1 MEHELNDDRNV
12 VNAYRVILDFLS
24 ESSNDYFFFFDFR
37 MERAFFSRNISRYY
51 DLEGEEAEYTT
62 TQEWIR
68 IVYPWDVSK
77 LKAEYT
83 RLRTGEAQVHNM
95 EYRIINR
102 KGDVVWVNSRGKT
115 QMDQDGK
122 PRWAIGCLSEQSVD
136 GRADS
141 FTGALGMCPLKKECG
156 RLLDE
161 ERDGFLL
168 LVGVDDLKSINLK
181 MGRSYGNAV
190 LRHVADALI
199 RAVNGTQR
207 VYRTN
212 GDCFAVALPE
222 KDAKEAEA
230 VFSRAKSQLEGE
242 CTMSGGCVPFRQY
255 RVPDAETLYQYAE
268 NTLDH
273 AKAQGKNRLLF
284 FSAADYE
291 KEIAALELKEDLIS
305 SVQNG
310 FEGFSLRYQPQ
321 VYTGSYQLYGAEAL
335 LRYTSPRR
343 GSVPP
348 SEFVPILEQSRLIR
362 PVGLWV
368 LKTALEQCKKW
379 RKMAPNF
386 HISINVS
393 YNQLCEDNIDT
404 KVLDV
409 VNGSGLPGNAVTLEI
424 TESMELLNYPH
435 INELF
440 LQWKKSGIE
449 ISVDDFGTGYSSLG
463 RLKELDIDEIKFDRC
478 FVNNI
483 QHSAYNYRLLG
494 NILELADSC
503 QIRVCCEGVET
514 QEELATL
521 EELHP
526 ALLQGFLFSK
536 PCTAEELEDRYL
548 KPESPDYQA
557 RAALEQACRS
567 QFHTPGVPAQANWSE
582 DELAKVILEAEND
595 IFYISDMDTYEL
607 YYVNPAGPAPSAPI
621 PS

>member
-386 HISINVS
+386 HISIVMDVS
-393 YNQLCEDNIDT
+393 PFCDCHPENDAPIVPD
-404 KVLDV
+404 VGMFASFDPVALD
-409 VNGSGLPGNAVTLEI
+409 
-424 TESMELLNYPH
+424 
-435 INELF
+435 
-440 LQWKKSGIE
+440 
-449 ISVDDFGTGYSSLG
+449 
-463 RLKELDIDEIKFDRC
+463 
-478 FVNNI
+478 
-483 QHSAYNYRLLG
+483 
-494 NILELADSC
+494 
-503 QIRVCCEGVET
+503 
-514 QEELATL
+514 
-521 EELHP
+521 
-526 ALLQGFLFSK
+526 
-536 PCTAEELEDRYL
+536 
-548 KPESPDYQA
+548 
-557 RAALEQACRS
+557 QACADAVNRCTPNPGS
-567 QFHTPGVPAQANWSE
+567 LLAESAVHTGDHFHDVSPSTNWRIQLEHAEKIGLGVRE
-582 DELAKVILEAEND
+582 
-595 IFYISDMDTYEL
+595 YEL
-607 YYVNPAGPAPSAPI
+607 VRL
-621 PS
+621 